1 MTQRR
6 QYLDQGRG
14 NGRRNSFRP
23 AKVCWVISL
32 SVGLCF
38 AQLSPVLAR
47 RSFHSPVVPGYTSP
61 RVARPAAPIRR
72 SVRPVVPVRRAVLP
86 GPRVGPVVRRPAGV
100 RRPAVVR
107 HPVPLGRVLRSLPL
121 GYAAIMLANSLY
133 YYHGGNFYRQGSGGY
148 TVVGA
153 PVGAVVPALPTDY
166 SFLYIDGIR
175 YYTHAGNYY
184 LQALGGYQVVPDPRR
199 TVPQP
204 VISNKV
210 VVTSTILNVRS
221 GPGLQHY
228 IANRVN
234 YGDTLLVIQR
244 NIDWVYVQLPD
255 NSRGWV
261 MTRFTAPVGQRADG

>member
-86 GPRVGPVVRRPAGV
+86 GPWLVRLFVV
-100 RRPAVVR
+100 
-107 HPVPLGRVLRSLPL
+107 LL
-121 GYAAIMLANSLY
+121 GY
-133 YYHGGNFYRQGSGGY
+133 
-148 TVVGA
+148 GA
-153 PVGAVVPALPTDY
+153 L
-166 SFLYIDGIR
+166 LWCGI
-175 YYTHAGNYY
+175 
-184 LQALGGYQVVPDPRR
+184 LCP
-199 TVPQP
+199 
-204 VISNKV
+204 
-210 VVTSTILNVRS
+210 
-221 GPGLQHY
+221 
-228 IANRVN
+228 
-234 YGDTLLVIQR
+234 
-244 NIDWVYVQLPD
+244 
-255 NSRGWV
+255 
-261 MTRFTAPVGQRADG
+261 

>member
-1 MTQRR
+1 MTTRR
-6 QYLDQGRG
+6 QQFDQGRD
-14 NGRRNSFRP
+14 NGRRNLSRP
-23 AKVCWVISL
+23 AKACWVISL

-38 AQLSPVLAR
+38 AQLSPVFAR

-61 RVARPAAPIRR
+61 RVARPVAPVPR

-86 GPRVGPVVRRPAGV
+86 SPRVRPVV

-107 HPVPLGRVLRSLPL
+107 RPVPVGRVLRSLPL

-133 YYHGGNFYRQGSGGY
+133 YYHGGSFYHRDPRGY
-148 TVVGA
+148 VVVHA
-153 PVGAVVPALPTDY
+153 PVGAVVPALPADY

-184 LQALGGYQVVPDPRR
+184 LQAPGGYQVVPDPRR
-199 TVPQP
+199 RGPQP

-234 YGDTLLVIQR
+234 YGDVLLVIQR
-244 NIDWVYVQLPD
+244 NVDWVYVQVPD